1 MGDVVFSEF
10 CGEIEISLT
19 KWRSPAAAPIF
30 RKRNFEPE
38 RFQHFYGSKADVRF
52 VIAHKGIVPEDD
64 FAFVVAA
71 IGDRG
76 SPRRSR
82 HPRRAGVSD
91 PGYSMPC
98 KPPVESL

>member
-19 KWRSPAAAPIF
+19 KCRSPAAAPIF

-38 RFQHFYGSKADVRF
+38 RFQHSYRSKADVRF

-64 FAFVVAA
+64 FAESGERRRLARCFWRVVKNRPVVLRAMGTYRAA
-71 IGDRG
+71 W
-76 SPRRSR
+76 
-82 HPRRAGVSD
+82 
-91 PGYSMPC
+91 
-98 KPPVESL
+98 